1 MDIKQLKTFICVA
14 ESGSLSR
21 ASDRL
26 RIAQPAL
33 SRQIKLL
40 EHEIGVALFDRH
52 VRGMDLTDAGKE
64 LLGRVSGPIYQL
76 EQSMYDVRSMHSS
89 ISGHVT
95 VGILPTMANMLA
107 VRLIERA
114 TRELPGVTVRL
125 KEAYSV
131 NLIEWIQNG
140 EIDVT
145 FLYGP
150 QGDYHLRTRELLYE
164 DIVLLSPPDALAGH
178 GAEIDIADVARLPLA
193 LPSRPFGPRIIVD
206 ALAKKAGIS
215 LTAKFEVDSFWIIID
230 MVKSGLCHSFM
241 PLSSVTAEAAKG
253 TLEVRRIRPGNAHRQ
268 LILGFPSDR
277 TNTRA
282 TDAVT
287 DLLIDEIAGMV
298 RSGQWAANPGSD
310 LREAM

>member
-76 EQSMYDVRSMHSS
+76 EQSMYDVQSMHST

-95 VGILPTMANMLA
+95 VGILPTMANVLA

-114 TRELPGVTVRL
+114 GRDLPDVTVRL

-131 NLIEWIQNG
+131 NLIEWIQSG
-140 EIDVT
+140 EIDIT

-150 QGDYHLRTRELLYE
+150 QGDYHLRTKELLYE
-164 DIVLLSPPDALAGH
+164 DIVLLSPPGSLAGH
-178 GAEIDIADVARLPLA
+178 GEEIDIAEAALLPLA
-193 LPSRPFGPRIIVD
+193 LPSRPFGPRIVVD
-206 ALAKKAGIS
+206 ALAKKAGIA

-241 PLSSVTAEAAKG
+241 PLSSVTEELAKA
-253 TLEVRRIRPGNAHRQ
+253 TLEVRRIRPGNAQRQ

-277 TNTRA
+277 SNTRA

-287 DLLIDEIAGMV
+287 AVLIDEIAAMV
-298 RSGQWAANPGSD
+298 RTGQWAATPGSD
-310 LREAM
+310 LRAAM